1 MKNSDAQRER
11 DQHRHDL
18 IMNYWQNLNQLA
30 NYDQLLELRDLI
42 EAEISL
48 RITKAEWDFYSDL
61 PSPEHYKFYAEEE
74 QARNEL

>member
-1 MKNSDAQRER
+1 MINSDAQRER

-18 IMNYWQNLNQLA
+18 IMNYWENLKQLV
-30 NYDQLLELRDLI
+30 NYNQLLELRDMV
-42 EAEISL
+42 EEEVNL

-74 QARNEL
+74 EARNEL